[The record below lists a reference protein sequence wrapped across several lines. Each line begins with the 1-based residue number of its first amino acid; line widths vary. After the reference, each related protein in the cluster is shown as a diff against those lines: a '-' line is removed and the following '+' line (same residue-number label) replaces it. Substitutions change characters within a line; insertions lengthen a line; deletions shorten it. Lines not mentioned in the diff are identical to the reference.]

1 MWLHG
6 YNVPSLTVTFKTRT
20 CVEKVRVKAA
30 DAVSPTTF
38 SVLKIAYTAKWVM
51 WSSGVGRVTRQQW

>member
-30 DAVSPTTF
+30 DAVSPTIFF
-38 SVLKIAYTAKWVM
+38 SVLKIAYL
-51 WSSGVGRVTRQQW
+51 